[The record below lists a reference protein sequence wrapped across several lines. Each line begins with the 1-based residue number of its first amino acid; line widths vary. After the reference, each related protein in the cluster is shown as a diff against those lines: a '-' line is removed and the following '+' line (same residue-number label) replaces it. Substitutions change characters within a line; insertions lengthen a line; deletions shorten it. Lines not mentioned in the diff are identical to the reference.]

1 MDVIVIVIGE
11 TLESGS
17 AAVEAVGSEIAV
29 DMARCWQA
37 DDAFFECLRAKEV
50 LTRIVAEVAGEPV
63 AKANANAT
71 GKVLKGIIRDRLDGT
86 NGRPKVDGRSEE
98 LTAELPS
105 LMRSSYAVIC
115 LHKNNTKQAI
125 HGR

>member
-37 DDAFFECLRAKEV
+37 ADAFFECLRDKEV
-50 LTRIVAEVAGEPV
+50 LTRIVAAVAGEPV
-63 AKANANAT
+63 ATANANET
-71 GKVLKGIIRDRLDGT
+71 GQVLKGIIRDSPAGT
-86 NGRPKVDGRSEE
+86 NGRHQADGWGPQETGKRWGRERVGEE
-98 LTAELPS
+98 
-105 LMRSSYAVIC
+105 V
-115 LHKNNTKQAI
+115 
-125 HGR
+125 